1 MSHLIELADE
11 LNVCRSK
18 ISLITDLFS
27 HQSPVEFS
35 DYSQAGLGYIFD
47 DIIESLNQISKKI
60 EGMIKENSSGGEV
73 SE

>member
-35 DYSQAGLGYIFD
+35 NYSQAGLGYIFD
-47 DIIESLNQISKKI
+47 DIIESLTGISQRI
-60 EGMIKENSSGGEV
+60 ESLIKEKAINN
-73 SE
+73 